1 MIIITIKQ
9 QQQQQ
14 QTHSFKAAKG
24 ERRRRKEK
32 RKKKKKKEKKALFS
46 GIFSL
51 SRPVNPL
58 WKVLWCKFMVKADKR
73 DLNSIIYIYVEH

>member
-24 ERRRRKEK
+24 ERRSRKEK
-32 RKKKKKKEKKALFS
+32 KRKKKALFS